1 LRTARRVRALAA
13 LAAIA
18 SAVAL
23 AASGAHGFP
32 TPAKHLKPLPAS
44 LISEVERKE
53 MTTESPILVRIFKQE
68 AELEVWKQDR
78 SGKYALLKIYPIC
91 RWSGELGPKIRQG
104 DRQAPEGF
112 YAITPGQMNPNSS
125 YYLSFNIG
133 YPNAFD
139 RAHERTGSALMVHGD
154 CLSAGCYAMTDEQ
167 MSEIFA
173 LAREAF
179 AGGQPSFQ
187 VQALPFRMNALN
199 MARHRNNP
207 NMPSWKNLK
216 QGYDYFELTRQQ
228 PKVDVCEKRYVFNA
242 KAPNSSSKVEFIPA
256 DTCPAYEV
264 PNTIASA
271 VQAKARRDEAAAL
284 DLIKRG
290 TPAAPIRTGEDG
302 GMHPVFVAS
311 LKRPSL
317 WDPAGI
323 FGPKPA
329 SAPGT
334 VPPHVNPPKNASPIY
349 APTMAYAP
357 EAVSDSTG
365 SVPVPRPAPRK
376 DGSGLQVASFADRFG
391 PFLTASLEPA
401 SIEREQPGFRLASA
415 DSRPV
420 DTNPAAQQLL
430 RSARPRVASAGPAL
444 PAEDSAAPAQEISL
458 SSRSKIASAL
468 SRLLGIGRE
477 ANATERAKSEAASP
491 PSHTGAIA
499 ARPEQSQSQPHTA
512 ALFEKTTMAE
522 MKVLTAQPVVSSA
535 NFESRWSAIR

>member
-1 LRTARRVRALAA
+1 LATSRTIRALAVS
-13 LAAIA
+13 AAIA

-23 AASGAHGFP
+23 AGSGAHGFP
-32 TPAKHLKPLPAS
+32 TAKHLKPLPDS
-44 LISEVERKE
+44 LVSEIERKD
-53 MTTESPILVRIFKQE
+53 MTAESPILVRIFKQE
-68 AELEVWKQDR
+68 SELEVWKQDR

-91 RWSGELGPKIRQG
+91 RWSGELGPKIKQG

-125 YYLSFNIG
+125 YHLSFNIG

-139 RAHERTGSALMVHGD
+139 RAHERSGSALMVHGD

-167 MSEIFA
+167 IAEIFA

-187 VQALPFRMNALN
+187 VQALPFRMNPLN
-199 MARHRNNP
+199 MARHRHNP
-207 NMPSWKNLK
+207 NMPFWKNLK

-242 KAPNSSSKVEFIPA
+242 KNSFSAV
-256 DTCPAYEV
+256 DQCPANEV
-264 PNTIASA
+264 PEFVAS
-271 VQAKARRDEAAAL
+271 KARRDEAAAL

-302 GMHPVFVAS
+302 GMHPVFVAA
-311 LKRPSL
+311 LKRPSP

-323 FGPKPA
+323 FGPKLA

-334 VPPHVNPPKNASPIY
+334 VPAHVNPPKNASPVY

-357 EAVSDSTG
+357 EAVSDPA

-376 DGSGLQVASFADRFG
+376 EGGGLQVASFADRFG
-391 PFLTASLEPA
+391 PFLTASLEPM
-401 SIEREQPGFRLASA
+401 STEGEQSGFRLASA
-415 DSRPV
+415 DGRLADV
-420 DTNPAAQQLL
+420 NPAAQKLL
-430 RSARPRVASAGPAL
+430 RSARLRVASAGPAL
-444 PAEDSAAPAQEISL
+444 PAEDSAPPAQEISP
-458 SSRSKIASAL
+458 STRGKIASAL

-477 ANATERAKSEAASP
+477 ANATEQAKSDAVAP
-491 PSHTGAIA
+491 THTGAIG
-499 ARPEQSQSQPHTA
+499 ARAEPPPQYRSETS
-512 ALFEKTTMAE
+512 ALFEKTTLAE
-522 MKVLTAQPVVSSA
+522 MKVLTAQPVASSA
-535 NFESRWSAIR
+535 NFESRWAAATR